1 MKMDYIFKTDN
12 NTKQI
17 IYTLGD
23 SVLTRR
29 IHGQL
34 ISRPILL
41 SKDYSSSLNAVMTDD
56 ALYYSYV
63 DINGSLCVRIPSLQE
78 PVFRLDNCEN
88 HKYLSPCLTLINK
101 RLVLLFCDCVND
113 IKKSGNT
120 VLNGNDSSENKY
132 RIRYVISPEKSNNA
146 LTSDL
151 NINFSSAVQI
161 SIIKTCSD
169 ILLCICCDGEFH
181 LLRFADDFSIISYCP
196 DSHSAL
202 MTNNA
207 QIRQT
212 ENESADKDMLIEAMK
227 NEIANKDM
235 QIEAMKN
242 EIVNKDICL
251 ETTKTELVGRDSQI
265 ENIKKELSIRNAQ
278 IESAKIQY
286 NELMDV
292 ATRYKD
298 EATKWRMRLASK

>member
-1 MKMDYIFKTDN
+1 M
-12 NTKQI
+12 
-17 IYTLGD
+17 
-23 SVLTRR
+23 LTRR
-29 IHGQL
+29 IQGQL

-41 SKDYSSSLNAVMTDD
+41 SKDYAASLNAVMINDT
-56 ALYYSYV
+56 LYYSYI

-88 HKYLSPCLTLINK
+88 HEYLSPCLTLINK

-120 VLNGNDSSENKY
+120 VLNDNDSSENKY

-169 ILLCICCDGEFH
+169 NLICICCDGEFH
-181 LLRFADDFSIISYCP
+181 LLGFADDFSIISYCS
-196 DSHSAL
+196 DTQNVL
-202 MTNNA
+202 KTKDA
-207 QIRQT
+207 QIKQI
-212 ENESADKDMLIEAMK
+212 EEKLADTNTLIKTMK
-227 NEIANKDM
+227 TEIANKDM

-265 ENIKKELSIRNAQ
+265 ETIKKELSIRNAQ